1 MKGYK
6 RLAAAAVLVLAAVI
20 VFINITVTREYE
32 RSVKQYKVDISRVV
46 HELEENGRA
55 GEHETVTGVFEYD
68 GSADFYDSDSEYV
81 IREVGG
87 KLYRI
92 EYTEASA
99 GKPDL
104 LKINL
109 ALFAAAIVVLWI
121 ILHIGRNIIRPFNRI
136 SRVPSELSR
145 GNLTVPLTENKSR
158 YFGKFVWGLDML
170 REELESAQKKSL
182 EQARDE
188 KTMLLSL
195 SHDIKTPLSAI
206 KLYAGALSRG
216 IYSDLDGQKKA
227 AENISAKAD
236 EISGYVTELIRSLSD
251 GFMELQVRDTEFY
264 MSEAI
269 KRITDYYSVKL
280 TASGTDFEVSRYVDC
295 LLRGDP
301 DRLEEVLQNL
311 FENAIKYG
319 DGKVI
324 GLTFADEEDC
334 RLITVSN
341 SGCTLPP
348 DELTHIFESFW
359 RGSNAENKPGS
370 GLGLYI
376 CRKLMTSSGGDIF
389 AAVEDGMMKITLV
402 CRKASG
408 GSA

>member
-20 VFINITVTREYE
+20 VFVNITVMRKYE
-32 RSVKQYKVDISRVV
+32 KSVKQYKVDISRV
-46 HELEENGRA
+46 EREIAENGEA
-55 GEHETVTGVFEYD
+55 GEHDTITGVFEYD
-68 GSADFYDSDSEYV
+68 GSEDFYISDSEYV
-81 IREVGG
+81 IREICG
-87 KLYRI
+87 KIYRI
-92 EYTEASA
+92 EYTEARA
-99 GKPDL
+99 DRPDML
-104 LKINL
+104 RINL
-109 ALFAAAIVVLWI
+109 ALFAGAGAILWI
-121 ILHIGRNIIRPFNRI
+121 VMHIGKNIIRPFNRI
-136 SRVPSELSR
+136 SRVPIELSR

-170 REELESAQKKSL
+170 REELESAQKKNL

-216 IYSDLDGQKKA
+216 IYSDREGQRKA

-236 EISGYVTELIRSLSD
+236 EISGYVTELIKSLSD
-251 GFMELQVRDTEFY
+251 GFMELQVKDTEFY
-264 MSEAI
+264 MS
-269 KRITDYYSVKL
+269 KVVNRIIDYYSDKL
-280 TASGTDFEVSRYVDC
+280 SASAIPFEVSRYVDC

-319 DGKVI
+319 DGKQI
-324 GLTFADEEDC
+324 TLTFDDEEDC

-341 SGCTLPP
+341 TGCQLPP

-359 RGSNAENKPGS
+359 RGSNADNKPGN

-376 CRKLMTSSGGDIF
+376 CRKLMNSSGGDIF
-389 AAVEDGMMKITLV
+389 AAVEDGTMKITLV
-402 CRKASG
+402 CKKAFG
-408 GSA
+408 GNV

>member
-6 RLAAAAVLVLAAVI
+6 RLVFAAVIVLAAVI
-20 VFINITVTREYE
+20 VFVNVTVRRKYE
-32 RSVKQYKVDISRVV
+32 LSARQYKVDISRVV
-46 HELEENGRA
+46 HELEDKGEAGR
-55 GEHETVTGVFEYD
+55 HETITGVYEYD
-68 GSADFYDSDSEYV
+68 GSSGFYDSDSEYA
-81 IREVGG
+81 IREVDG

-92 EYTEASA
+92 EYTDASA
-99 GKPDL
+99 GRPDM

-109 ALFAAAIVVLWI
+109 ALFAGAFAALWI
-121 ILHIGRNIIRPFNRI
+121 ILYIGRNIIRPFNRI
-136 SRVPSELSR
+136 SHVPAELSR
-145 GNLTVPLTENKSR
+145 GNLTVPLAENKSR

-188 KTMLLSL
+188 KMMLLSL

-216 IYSDLDGQKKA
+216 IYSDREGQKNA

-236 EISGYVTELIRSLSD
+236 EITGYVTELIRSLSD

-264 MSEAI
+264 MSEVI
-269 KRITDYYSVKL
+269 GRIQAYYSDKL
-280 TASGTDFEVSRYVDC
+280 SSSGTTFEVSSHVDC

-311 FENAIKYG
+311 MENALKYS
-319 DGKVI
+319 DGRKI
-324 GLTFADEEDC
+324 GIEFADEEDC
-334 RLITVSN
+334 RLITVYN
-341 SGCTLPP
+341 SGCSLPP
-348 DELTHIFESFW
+348 DEMTHIFESFW
-359 RGSNAENKPGS
+359 RGSNAENKPGN

-389 AAVEDGMMKITLV
+389 ANVENGMMKVTLV
-402 CRKASG
+402 CRKAV
-408 GSA
+408 GSFN